1 MNHTASPAQP
11 SRQVVR
17 QAIQWSLRLQEHPA
31 DVSLYQQCERWRA
44 QNAEHEHA
52 WQRVLTLS
60 GELNTQFQAL
70 PVSGVALEA
79 LEQSTQR
86 LGRRRALKLLSGVAV
101 LGSAGWLARDLAPV
115 QQWRADYATGVGQ
128 RGSFRLADGMQLQL
142 NTDSAVDQDLSGKQ
156 PLIRLVRG
164 EILVSLDTPSR
175 ADAQRP
181 LHVSSR
187 HGLFETLGGRFVV
200 RQDHDRTRISVSAG
214 RVLIRLPGAS
224 PVEVRAGQD
233 YSVSATQATLVQQ
246 PEMDAMAWVDGLIV
260 TRGMRLRAFLAE
272 VARYR
277 RGYLA
282 CTDDIAD
289 WQLSGVFRLEDTDKL
304 LAVLPQTLAVQVSY
318 RTPWWV
324 TLSKQARHQA

>member
-1 MNHTASPAQP
+1 MNPAASPDQP

-17 QAIQWSLRLQEHPA
+17 QAIQWSLRLQARPVDA
-31 DVSLYQQCERWRA
+31 SVYQQCERWRA
-44 QNAEHEHA
+44 QSPEHECA
-52 WQRVLTLS
+52 WQRVLTLN

-70 PVSGVALEA
+70 PVSGAALEA
-79 LEQSTQR
+79 LEQGTQR
-86 LGRRRALKLLSGVAV
+86 LSRRRALTLLSGVAV

-128 RGSFRLADGMQLQL
+128 RGRFRLADGTQLQL
-142 NTDSAVDQDLSGKQ
+142 NTDSAVDQDFSGLQ

-164 EILVSLDTPSR
+164 EILVTLDTPSR
-175 ADAQRP
+175 P
-181 LHVSSR
+181 LLVRSR
-187 HGLFETLGGRFVV
+187 QALFETLGGRFVV
-200 RQDHDRTRISVSAG
+200 RQDSDRTRLSVSAG
-214 RVLIRLPGAS
+214 QVLVRLLGAS
-224 PVEVRAGQD
+224 PVEVRAGQN

-260 TRGMRLRAFLAE
+260 TRGMCLAAFLSE

-277 RGYLA
+277 RGHLA

-304 LAVLPQTLAVQVSY
+304 LAVLPQTLPVEVRY

-324 TLSKQARHQA
+324 TLSKQSRHQA